1 MANDF
6 NKEERVMF
14 EDILQG
20 FQDQL
25 VLSKNV
31 NIYRPDQQM
40 MERAGDVVWRPEP
53 YIMQTFEGF
62 DQTANFKDVT
72 QLSVPVSINRNR
84 SSPWIMSP
92 RELRDAVQE
101 GRIKESAIQRLA
113 SDINVA
119 MLNAAAM
126 LGSLFVKRPAAAA
139 GYDDVAQC
147 DSIMN
152 EQGVPKYDRCLALST
167 RDYNGMAN
175 NLAARQH
182 MGDKVTKAYERSYVG
197 MIAGFDTY
205 KLDYSR
211 RITAQAALAL
221 VVNTLAGGGNVYV
234 PQATSVAAT
243 GETSNVDNRF
253 QQITIAGVQ
262 AAGVVAGDAF
272 TIATVEAVHHIT
284 KQGTGNLKTFRIV
297 SIDGANTAT
306 ICPPLITGQGGTDP
320 ELQYQNCIVNTPAAN
335 SAIVWLNTATAAAN
349 PFWQKEALEIIPGRW
364 SLPNDA
370 GASIIRGVTEQGLEV
385 IMQKQYDIRP
395 GQVFLRVDTLFGVAN
410 KQPEMSGIMMF
421 SQP

>member
-92 RELRDAVQE
+92 RELRDAVQD

-152 EQGVPKYDRCLALST
+152 EQGVPNYDRCLALST

-385 IMQKQYDIRP
+385 IMQKQYDIRT

>member
-31 NIYRPDQQM
+31 NIYRPEQQM

-126 LGSLFVKRPAAAA
+126 LGSLFVKRAAAAA

-152 EQGVPKYDRCLALST
+152 EQGVPNYDRCLALST

-211 RITAQAALAL
+211 RITAQAAIGL

-385 IMQKQYDIRP
+385 IMQKQYDIRT

>member
-152 EQGVPKYDRCLALST
+152 EQGVPNYDRCLALST

>member
-152 EQGVPKYDRCLALST
+152 EQGVPNYDRCLALST

-385 IMQKQYDIRP
+385 IMQKQYDIRT

>member
-126 LGSLFVKRPAAAA
+126 LGSLFVKRAAAAA

-152 EQGVPKYDRCLALST
+152 EQGVPNYDRCLALST

-211 RITAQAALAL
+211 RITVQAAAGL

-385 IMQKQYDIRP
+385 IMQKQYDIRT

>member
-6 NKEERVMF
+6 SKEERVMF

-152 EQGVPKYDRCLALST
+152 EQGVPNYDRCLALST

>member
-6 NKEERVMF
+6 SKEERVMF

-152 EQGVPKYDRCLALST
+152 EQGVPNYDRCLALST

-385 IMQKQYDIRP
+385 IMQKQYDIRT

-421 SQP
+421 LQP

>member
-1 MANDF
+1 MANEF
-6 NKEERVMF
+6 SKEERVMF
-14 EDILQG
+14 EEILEG
-20 FQDQL
+20 FQDNL

-53 YIMQTFEGF
+53 YIMQSFEGF

-84 SSPWIMSP
+84 SSPWIMTP
-92 RELRDAVQE
+92 RELRDSVQE

-119 MLNAAAM
+119 MLNAATM
-126 LGSLFVKRPAAAA
+126 LGSLFVKRAAPAV

-147 DSIMN
+147 DAIMN
-152 EQGVPKYDRCLALST
+152 EQGVPNYDRCLALST

-175 NLAARQH
+175 NLAVRQH

-197 MIAGFDTY
+197 MVSGFDTF

-211 RITAQAALAL
+211 RILVRVAAGL

-234 PQATSVAAT
+234 PAATSVAAT
-243 GETSNVDNRF
+243 GEQGNVDNRF

-306 ICPPLITGQGGTDP
+306 ICPPLITAQGGTDA
-320 ELQYQNCIVNTPAAN
+320 EIQYQNCVVNTPAAN

-349 PFWQKEALEIIPGRW
+349 PFWQKESLEIIPGRW
-364 SLPNDA
+364 SLPTDA
-370 GASIIRGVTEQGLEV
+370 GAAIVRGVIEQGLEV
-385 IMQKQYDIRP
+385 IMQKQYDILT
-395 GQVFLRVDTLFGVAN
+395 GNVFLRIDTLFGVAN
-410 KQPEMSGIMMF
+410 KQPEMNGIMMF

>member
-31 NIYRPDQQM
+31 NIYRPEQQM

-126 LGSLFVKRPAAAA
+126 LGSLFVKRAAAAA

-152 EQGVPKYDRCLALST
+152 EQGVPNYDRCLALST

-182 MGDKVTKAYERSYVG
+182 MGDKVTKAYERSSVG

-211 RITAQAALAL
+211 RITAQAAVGL

-297 SIDGANTAT
+297 SIDGANAAT

-385 IMQKQYDIRP
+385 IMQKQYDIRT